1 MIIFLGA
8 GASRVFGIPTM
19 MEFIDIFDKE
29 MEENSLYNEVENTFG
44 REDLDLEVLM
54 TIFDDLSKDQ
64 KELRR
69 TMSPQTSDFLL
80 RRSHEKAL
88 HYISDKTVKTTAKET
103 LSKLKGVIRR
113 ECFVAVHEKVDM
125 ILEVYDRFL
134 SLASKAPTSG
144 VHVAGD
150 GKTTYPSNLKIFTT
164 NYDTCV
170 ETYLNRR
177 QITFTQGIV
186 RRYGYNVFDVDSF
199 NDGNVRVGVF
209 KLHGSVDL
217 FRKNRQIRQL
227 SAYRYEKGVTHLGE
241 DFGEEVMRYPLEFGG
256 YQHIIESPFLD
267 LFRLFR
273 DRIKNDRMWIL
284 VGSSFRDMT
293 ICSIMNDVLRSKRV
307 SEYPK
312 IVFVNPSAQKI
323 IDRLKEWGM
332 LPLAELINKIEAKFN
347 SDECNTA
354 LSSAMSTM

>member
-1 MIIFLGA
+1 M
-8 GASRVFGIPTM
+8 
-19 MEFIDIFDKE
+19 
-29 MEENSLYNEVENTFG
+29 
-44 REDLDLEVLM
+44 
-54 TIFDDLSKDQ
+54 
-64 KELRR
+64 
-69 TMSPQTSDFLL
+69 
-80 RRSHEKAL
+80 
-88 HYISDKTVKTTAKET
+88 
-103 LSKLKGVIRR
+103 
-113 ECFVAVHEKVDM
+113 
-125 ILEVYDRFL
+125 
-134 SLASKAPTSG
+134 
-144 VHVAGD
+144 
-150 GKTTYPSNLKIFTT
+150 
-164 NYDTCV
+164 

-186 RRYGYNVFDVDSF
+186 HRYGYNVFDVDSF

-273 DRIKNDRMWIL
+273 DRIKNDRIWIL

-293 ICSIMNDVLRSKRV
+293 ICSIMNDVLKSKRV
-307 SEYPK
+307 SDYPK

-323 IDRLKEWGM
+323 IDRLKELGM
-332 LPLAELINKIEAKFN
+332 LPFAEQINKIEAKFN
-347 SDECNTA
+347 SDKCNST
-354 LSSAMSTM
+354 LSSAMSTT

>member
-1 MIIFLGA
+1 LIIFLGA

-19 MEFIDIFDKE
+19 MEFIEVFDKE
-29 MEENSLYNEVENTFG
+29 MEENSLYNEVKNTFS
-44 REDLDLEVLM
+44 REDFDLEVLM
-54 TIFDDLSKDQ
+54 TILDDLSKDQ

-80 RRSHEKAL
+80 RKPREEAL
-88 HYISDKTVKTTAKET
+88 NYISNEKVKKTAKES
-103 LSKLKGVIRR
+103 LSNLKGVIRR
-113 ECFVAVHEKVDM
+113 ECFVAVQEKVDM
-125 ILEVYDRFL
+125 ILEVYDRFF
-134 SLASKAPTSG
+134 SLTTKVHPSKYTSG
-144 VHVAGD
+144 D
-150 GKTTYPSNLKIFTT
+150 GNSKYPSDLKIFTT
-164 NYDTCV
+164 NYDTCM

-199 NDGNVRVGVF
+199 NDSNANVGVF

-227 SAYRYEKGVTHLGE
+227 SAFRYEKGVTHLGE
-241 DFGEEVMRYPLEFGG
+241 YFGEELMRYPIEFGG

-273 DRIKNDRMWIL
+273 DRIRNDGMWIL
-284 VGSSFRDMT
+284 VGSSFRDIT

-332 LPLAELINKIEAKFN
+332 LPFAELINKIEAKFN

-354 LSSAMSTM
+354 LPSAVSTR